1 MAISYVSYSSVNG
14 GGNVGNV
21 LNAPAGAVA
30 GNLIVA
36 FSSNISGAALT
47 PPAGW
52 TTIHSDTVSY
62 LGWHIYAA
70 GETSYTFTGTYGYQ
84 YYITGFCLSGNAPTS
99 PVDVGACSTYSIV
112 SGGSSI
118 TTPSVTTTLANDFVV
133 SVWQAD
139 MYINPPTALVPQ
151 SPVVADLT
159 SGPTS
164 DGFNGLLAIGHVT
177 QAAAGASPTQTAI
190 VTCSSSVETICATL
204 ALFANSTPLA
214 PTLVSPIGGV
224 YANLASTPTFV
235 WTGNF
240 PDGTLQRDYAF
251 RMKISGAGSYS
262 YWNATTPGWQSTI
275 VWNVGGAGSL
285 TFPASSFTNGNTYN
299 WSVATESTA
308 SIQGPFATDAVV
320 VAQVAP
326 VVTVTGPTGTVTSS
340 SPLVTWTSTL
350 GGSAVQIAYQVRTFT
365 SAQYGAGGFSPG
377 TSTASDDSGV
387 VVSTYPF
394 SIVATSLT
402 NGAYRSYVQV
412 TGTGPEQSAW
422 AYTGYTVTK
431 DEPATPTITAT
442 ATTDGATG
450 CPVIALTASC
460 NNNILSAEDASFEPV
475 GSALAVGSLPQS
487 IAIDPAGAFAY
498 TANYGASTVTKI
510 NLATF
515 LTVGSALAVGSLP
528 QSIAI
533 DPAGAFAYTA
543 NYGASTV
550 TKINLATFLTVG
562 SALAVGSDPYSIAI
576 DPAGAYAY
584 VANAGDS
591 TVTKINLSTFL
602 TVGSALAVGSDPYAI
617 AIDPAGTF
625 AYVANAGDST
635 VTKINLSTFLT
646 VGSALAVGSVPQS
659 IAVDP
664 AGTFAYVANAGDST
678 VTKINLSTFLT
689 VGSALAVGSD
699 PQSIAIGPIPYLPA
713 GGAPTGIPPSYVIN
727 QAALIRA
734 SVF

>member
-1 MAISYVSYSSVNG
+1 VVS
-14 GGNVGNV
+14 
-21 LNAPAGAVA
+21 
-30 GNLIVA
+30 
-36 FSSNISGAALT
+36 AAL
-47 PPAGW
+47 
-52 TTIHSDTVSY
+52 S
-62 LGWHIYAA
+62 
-70 GETSYTFTGTYGYQ
+70 
-84 YYITGFCLSGNAPTS
+84 
-99 PVDVGACSTYSIV
+99 
-112 SGGSSI
+112 
-118 TTPSVTTTLANDFVV
+118 
-133 SVWQAD
+133 
-139 MYINPPTALVPQ
+139 
-151 SPVVADLT
+151 
-159 SGPTS
+159 
-164 DGFNGLLAIGHVT
+164 
-177 QAAAGASPTQTAI
+177 
-190 VTCSSSVETICATL
+190 
-204 ALFANSTPLA
+204 
-214 PTLVSPIGGV
+214 
-224 YANLASTPTFV
+224 
-235 WTGNF
+235 
-240 PDGTLQRDYAF
+240 
-251 RMKISGAGSYS
+251 
-262 YWNATTPGWQSTI
+262 
-275 VWNVGGAGSL
+275 
-285 TFPASSFTNGNTYN
+285 
-299 WSVATESTA
+299 
-308 SIQGPFATDAVV
+308 
-320 VAQVAP
+320 
-326 VVTVTGPTGTVTSS
+326 
-340 SPLVTWTSTL
+340 
-350 GGSAVQIAYQVRTFT
+350 
-365 SAQYGAGGFSPG
+365 
-377 TSTASDDSGV
+377 
-387 VVSTYPF
+387 

-460 NNNILSAEDASFEPV
+460 NNNILSAEDASFEP
-475 GSALAVGSLPQS
+475 
-487 IAIDPAGAFAY
+487 
-498 TANYGASTVTKI
+498 
-510 NLATF
+510 
-515 LTVGSALAVGSLP
+515 VGSALAVGSLP

-646 VGSALAVGSVPQS
+646 VGSALAVGSVP
-659 IAVDP
+659 
-664 AGTFAYVANAGDST
+664 Y
-678 VTKINLSTFLT
+678 
-689 VGSALAVGSD
+689 
-699 PQSIAIGPIPYLPA
+699 SIAIGPIPYLPA